1 MKVRESE
8 AIFDVLGLNPQLFIN
23 EILNTVDDMVEG
35 AFDFCLQRM
44 PVVAGVGHA
53 EKAKELPKGV
63 YALRHLAKTILDK
76 RMDSWEKYCLRHCFT
91 VPEGFALPKANN
103 LSTKDVLLEEEL
115 SDAEPDAWLDSMR
128 EKLSTI
134 GKESG
139 ELQNE
144 IFLLEKQ
151 SHFCTNYDATVAEAQ
166 QIFEESTV
174 QEMFQDIARA
184 LPVLHCK
191 ISELNKKR
199 ESLEHH
205 RVRMLYGPTE
215 DPHAVHD
222 DGFSARLEDVHD
234 ILNIVRD
241 A

>member
-76 RMDSWEKYCLRHCFT
+76 RMDSWRNIALGIVLLFLR
-91 VPEGFALPKANN
+91 
-103 LSTKDVLLEEEL
+103 DVLLEEEL

-174 QEMFQDIARA
+174 QEMFQDIASA

-205 RVRMLYGPTE
+205 RVRMLYW
-215 DPHAVHD
+215 
-222 DGFSARLEDVHD
+222 S
-234 ILNIVRD
+234 N
-241 A
+241 

>member
-53 EKAKELPKGV
+53 KKPKELPKGV

-91 VPEGFALPKANN
+91 VPE
-103 LSTKDVLLEEEL
+103 DVLLEEEL

-139 ELQNE
+139 ELQKE

-151 SHFCTNYDATVAEAQ
+151 SHFCSNYDATVAEAQ
-166 QIFEESTV
+166 QIFEENTV

-199 ESLEHH
+199 ERLEHH